1 MGYHMTMLD
10 WIREIFA
17 TVLFIALMAMIYV
30 MLVILFPDPLLWSP
44 A

>member
-1 MGYHMTMLD
+1 MTMLD

-17 TVLFIALMAMIYV
+17 TALFIALMAMV
-30 MLVILFPDPLLWSP
+30 WFMLVILFPDPTLWSP

>member
-1 MGYHMTMLD
+1 MTMID

-17 TVLFIALMAMIYV
+17 TVLFIVLMAMIYV

>member
-1 MGYHMTMLD
+1 MTMLD

>member
-1 MGYHMTMLD
+1 MTMLD

-17 TVLFIALMAMIYV
+17 TFLFIALMAMIYV
-30 MLVILFPDPLLWSP
+30 MLVILFPDPLFWSP